1 MTEHHGRCPYADDVA
16 PFAIGALDSDATDAF
31 ATHIEFCS
39 SCRADV
45 EELQGL
51 ASMLPLA
58 AERRQPPP
66 ELKQRVMAA
75 VRSEAELL
83 RAAGPEADRGAARRS
98 PRRIGAGA
106 RGALVGVAAAAI
118 VALVVVLAGSG
129 TSEVRAV
136 RAQIAYP
143 SAQGRLQLRDGTGTL
158 ITAGMPGPGRGR
170 VYAIWTQ
177 RPGEPPRFAG
187 TLAPEPGS
195 SAMRGKVEG
204 DLDGVRTVMVT
215 LERASVGG
223 SPTAKPVLTATLA

>member
-1 MTEHHGRCPYADDVA
+1 MTEHHRRCPYAGDIA
-16 PFAIGALDSDATDAF
+16 PFAIGALDRDATDAF

-39 SCRADV
+39 SCRAGV

-66 ELKQRVMAA
+66 ELKQRVMAV

-83 RAAGPEADRGAARRS
+83 RAAGPEADRVAARRS
-98 PRRIGAGA
+98 PRSIGARA
-106 RGALVGVAAAAI
+106 RGALVAVAAAAI
-118 VALVVVLAGSG
+118 VALVVVLAGNDS
-129 TSEVRAV
+129 SDVHAV
-136 RAQIAYP
+136 RAQVAYP
-143 SAQGRLQLRDGTGTL
+143 SAQGRLQIRDGTGTL
-158 ITAGMPGPGRGR
+158 VTAGMPRPGRGR

-177 RPGEPPRFAG
+177 RPGEAPRFAG

-195 SAMRGKVEG
+195 SAMRATIEG

-215 LERASVGG
+215 LERASVEG

>member
-66 ELKQRVMAA
+66 ELMQRVMAA